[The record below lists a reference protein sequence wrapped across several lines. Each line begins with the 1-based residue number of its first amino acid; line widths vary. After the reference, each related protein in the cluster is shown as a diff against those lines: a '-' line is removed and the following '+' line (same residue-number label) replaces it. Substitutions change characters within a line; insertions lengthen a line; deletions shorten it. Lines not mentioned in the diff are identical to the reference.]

1 MDAVALAATIGG
13 SAVAL
18 AGVGVTAW
26 SIRQQRASARE
37 LAALQH
43 GHERDLARGARLFER
58 RAAAYEAM
66 LGFLQVIWERILDTE
81 PILRLEG
88 TPDPPDQ
95 PPPDEWRS
103 MYVRLRTFGST
114 PVASLYDDFAN
125 ATHDFFI
132 QVNLLRSTRD
142 QPGQGAMPWQQLQD
156 ARERVKE
163 IYDRLEVVVSDEL
176 ASL

>member
-1 MDAVALAATIGG
+1 VDAVALAATIGG

-26 SIRQQRASARE
+26 GVGQQRASAKE

-43 GHERDLARGARLFER
+43 GHERDLACGARLFER

-81 PILRLEG
+81 PILRLAG
-88 TPDPPDQ
+88 TPAPPE
-95 PPPDEWRS
+95 PPSAEEWRA
-103 MYVRLRTFGST
+103 MYVRLRTFGSA
-114 PVASLYDDFAN
+114 PVARLYEEFTD
-125 ATHDFFI
+125 ATRDFFI
-132 QVNLLRSTRD
+132 QVDLFRSARD
-142 QPGQGAMPWQQLQD
+142 HPEQGALPWRELRD
-156 ARERVKE
+156 ARNTVKE
-163 IYDRLEVVVSDEL
+163 IYDRLEVLVSDEL